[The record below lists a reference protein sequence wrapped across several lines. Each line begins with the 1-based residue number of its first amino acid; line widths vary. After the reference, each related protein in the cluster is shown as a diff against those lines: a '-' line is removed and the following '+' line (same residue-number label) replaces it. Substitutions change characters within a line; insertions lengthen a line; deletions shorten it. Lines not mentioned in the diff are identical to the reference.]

1 MLWEMFKSYTWRCF
15 VVLMI
20 VVMAVVQKNASAQ
33 VQITERF
40 NNTTLVNALDLLSKK
55 YNVKIAYDN
64 ALVDGITISVNLK
77 KEKPEDAVSKLLT
90 NTGIEVLKIN
100 DVFILKKKVTVGS
113 VVEKTK
119 NVVGIVRDKISGE
132 TLPYANVKVLGA
144 NVGTSA
150 NPDGYFSIQESAE
163 DSMTIR
169 VSYIGFEPLEM
180 KVAKLELNSTPIIVE
195 LDRNSITL
203 PDVKVVKEIPEFI
216 SAGSRPSEFV
226 WNSRKVGQIPSLS
239 GIDVVAPL
247 QLLPGVDGT
256 VESLSGLTV
265 RHSPSDKNLFIYD
278 GFTIYHIDHFF
289 GAFTSFNSKAIKDIR
304 VIRGGFDSRWGGRA
318 SSVVE
323 ITGKTGNENNLV
335 VDAGG
340 DQLSADIAMEGPIG
354 KKMTF
359 VLAARRSFTDF
370 YRTDLYYN
378 LYESAS
384 SDLLSSRINVGAFN
398 SDPSV
403 PKFYYYDVNAKINF
417 QPTQKDNVS
426 VSGYLGTDD
435 LNYRQLEV
443 NPYMVEDSY
452 WGNQGVG
459 LRWAR
464 QWNSN
469 FYHNLTI
476 GASDYNLFY
485 YHNDSTLRKRQYSTL
500 RDTILRD
507 YKIDNGLSD
516 ISMNLSGHLKLGLY
530 NTLEGG
536 FHANMVDIDSYESY
550 VQATNGS
557 NAIDTLR
564 AISFYSETFTGWLQN
579 TISVDNLKA
588 FTFGFRAS
596 HHNLTSRFYFEPRFQ
611 LMINPSEKLT
621 LKFSAGQYNQYVNRV
636 LQFGSS
642 YKNIWVASD
651 GNRFPVVKSKH
662 FIAGF
667 GWKGSSGITL
677 DVEGYAKNTE
687 GLSYLQSSVRRTSGS
702 KVTLVS
708 KLYSLDT
715 RALGVD
721 ILLKKSLNDAEF
733 WVAYSLSK
741 AFAQSDNLNG
751 GDEYSS
757 FDDHLHELKLVGVY
771 TIGKWQFTANWIY
784 GSPKPWDELILTS
797 TLQISTDY
805 VKNSSR
811 LTPYH
816 RLDAGITFTQNI
828 LRSELQIGVK
838 GFNIYNRKN
847 LLSKPDSLSDTPIQ
861 DYLQGNPVIVFT
873 DYYGLGFTPT
883 LFFNLK
889 F

>member
-1 MLWEMFKSYTWRCF
+1 MLVFLTIITNDLF
-15 VVLMI
+15 
-20 VVMAVVQKNASAQ
+20 AQ
-33 VQITERF
+33 ERITEKF
-40 NNTTLVNALDLLSKK
+40 NNIPLSAALDLITKK
-55 YNVKIAYDN
+55 YGVKIAFDN
-64 ALVDGITISVNLK
+64 AVVEGVFVSANIK
-77 KEKPEDAVSKLLT
+77 KDLPGQAIEKLLS
-90 NTGIEVLKIN
+90 NTGLDVVKIN
-100 DVFILKKKVTVGS
+100 DVFILKKKALIEPVA
-113 VVEKTK
+113 EKPK

-144 NVGTSA
+144 NIGTST
-150 NPDGYFSIQESAE
+150 NPDGFFSIQESAE

-180 KVAKLELNSTPIIVE
+180 KVAKLEFNSSPVIVE

-203 PDVKVVKEIPEFI
+203 PDVKVVKEMSEFI
-216 SAGSRPSEFV
+216 SVGSRPSEFV
-226 WNSRKVGQIPSLS
+226 WNSRKVGQVSSLS
-239 GIDVVAPL
+239 GIDIVAPL

-304 VIRGGFDSRWGGRA
+304 LIRGGFDSRWGGRA

-323 ITGKTGNENNLV
+323 VTGKTGNENSFV

-354 KKMTF
+354 KKTTF
-359 VLAARRSFTDF
+359 VLAARRSFTDY
-370 YRTDLYYN
+370 YRSDLYYN
-378 LYESAS
+378 LFESAS
-384 SDLLSSRINVGAFN
+384 SDLLSSKLNVGAFN
-398 SDPSV
+398 TDPSL
-403 PKFYYYDVNAKINF
+403 PEFYYYDINAKINF
-417 QPTQKDNVS
+417 KPTQKDNIS
-426 VSGYLGTDD
+426 ISGYRGTDD
-435 LNYRQLEV
+435 LNYKQLET
-443 NPYMVEDSY
+443 NPYIEEDSY

-459 LRWAR
+459 VRWAR
-464 QWNSN
+464 QWSPN

-500 RDTILRD
+500 RDTILKD

-516 ISMNLSGHLKLGLY
+516 ISINLSGHLKLGQY

-536 FHANMVDIDSYESY
+536 FHGNMVDIDSYESY

-557 NAIDTLR
+557 KAIDTVR
-564 AISFYSETFTGWLQN
+564 TTNFYSETFTGWIQN
-579 TISVDNLKA
+579 TISIDNLKA

-596 HHNLTSRFYFEPRFQ
+596 HHNLTSNFYFEPRFQ

-621 LKFSAGQYNQYVNRV
+621 LKFAAGQYNQYVNRV

-642 YKNIWVASD
+642 YKNIWTASD
-651 GNRFPVVKSKH
+651 GDRFPVVKSKH

-667 GWKGSSGITL
+667 SWKGGNGLIL
-677 DVEGYAKNTE
+677 DLEGYAKKTD
-687 GLSYLQSSVRRTSGS
+687 GISYLQSSVRRTSGN
-702 KVTLVS
+702 KVTMVS
-708 KLYSLDT
+708 KLYTVDT
-715 RALGVD
+715 RAFGVD
-721 ILLKKSLNDAEF
+721 ILVKKSWSDAEF
-733 WVAYSLSK
+733 WIAYSLSK
-741 AFAQSDNLNG
+741 TFNQSDNLNG

-757 FDDHLHELKLVGVY
+757 LDDHLHELKLVGVY
-771 TIGKWQFTANWIY
+771 SVGRWRFTANWIY
-784 GSPKPWDELILTS
+784 GSPKPWDELTLSS
-797 TLQISTDY
+797 TLQISPDY
-805 VKNSSR
+805 EKNSSR
-811 LTPYH
+811 LVPYH
-816 RLDAGITFTQNI
+816 RLDAGITYTQKI
-828 LRSELQIGVK
+828 LQSELQIGVK
-838 GFNIYNRKN
+838 GFNIYNRNN
-847 LLSKPDSLSDTPIQ
+847 LLSKPYSLSDTPIQ
-861 DYLQGNPVIVFT
+861 DYLQGDPVIVFT